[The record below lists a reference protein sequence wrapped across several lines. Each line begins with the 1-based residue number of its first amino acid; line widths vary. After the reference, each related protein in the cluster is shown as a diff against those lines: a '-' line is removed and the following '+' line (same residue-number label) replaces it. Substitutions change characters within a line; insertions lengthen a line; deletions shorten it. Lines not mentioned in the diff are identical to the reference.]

1 MDALKRRAGRYT
13 KKLENNSPQ
22 IAANFRSN
30 YEVAKTAGISGIHST
45 LPQGT
50 AVTLLSLKKA
60 SVFRRF
66 RRCTG
71 NIRIFSHNPLKTQF

>member
-30 YEVAKTAGISGIHST
+30 EEVVKTDGISGIHST
-45 LPQGT
+45 LPQG
-50 AVTLLSLKKA
+50 
-60 SVFRRF
+60 RR
-66 RRCTG
+66 
-71 NIRIFSHNPLKTQF
+71 

>member
-30 YEVAKTAGISGIHST
+30 EEVVKTDGISGIHST

-50 AVTLLSLKKA
+50 AVTLSSLQKA
-60 SVFRRF
+60 SVIRRF

-71 NIRIFSHNPLKTQF
+71 DIRIFSHNPLKTQF

>member
-30 YEVAKTAGISGIHST
+30 EEVVKTDGISGIHST

-50 AVTLLSLKKA
+50 AVTLSSLKRLLFSDVSGDA
-60 SVFRRF
+60 PETSVSFLI
-66 RRCTG
+66 T
-71 NIRIFSHNPLKTQF
+71 H